1 VSEASTATRF
11 LLAGIALGV
20 ASLPAPVAAD
30 QPSTPRIGVFVPLSK
45 NSPTEEGLRSGLR
58 ELGYVEGKNILIE
71 WRRSAGGDD
80 RSIAA
85 ELARAKLDVI
95 VVASTAAA
103 RSALEVTKSTPVVFL
118 SGDPVGSGLVASLAK
133 PGGNATGVSGV
144 LTELTAKQLEL
155 LRAITPRVRRIACL
169 MSSTN
174 PSAVQQLEAARK
186 AAHALG
192 AQIIPLDARND
203 SELDAAL
210 HALAHSGVDSVLVT
224 GDILFRANKS
234 RIAQAVRKA
243 KLPGAFPYREY
254 HDYGVLIMEWTLP
267 TRYGIGCAKVEARF
281 YHLRERER
289 QDEGYSSWHRFGKDG
304 VPSARDRREG
314 QDGAAQT
321 AEASSRAGVLR
332 QPGALR
338 DRHGSLRGRTLLGA

>member
-1 VSEASTATRF
+1 MRF

-20 ASLPAPVAAD
+20 APLPAPVAAD
-30 QPSTPRIGVFVPLSK
+30 QPSIPRIGVFVPLSE

-103 RSALEVTKSTPVVFL
+103 RSALEVTRSTPVVFL

-155 LRAITPRVRRIACL
+155 LRAITPRARRIACL
-169 MSSTN
+169 MSSAN

-186 AAHALG
+186 AAQALG

-203 SELDAAL
+203 SELEAAL
-210 HALAHSGVDSVLVT
+210 HALAHSGADSLLVT

-254 HDYGVLIMEWTLP
+254 HDYGVLMSYGPDLKEAGRKMAGYVERILKGTKPADLP
-267 TRYGIGCAKVEARF
+267 IEQIAKYELVIDLRVAKELGIKVPEALLQRA
-281 YHLRERER
+281 
-289 QDEGYSSWHRFGKDG
+289 DE
-304 VPSARDRREG
+304 
-314 QDGAAQT
+314 
-321 AEASSRAGVLR
+321 VLR
-332 QPGALR
+332 
-338 DRHGSLRGRTLLGA
+338 